1 MEPTPTLLRLS
12 VNTSRVPPLSPSYPY
27 STAQLVLIAMV
38 TTSLSILTVLG
49 NTLVI
54 LSIKVNRHLQMVN
67 NYFLLSLAVADLI
80 IGLFSMN
87 VYTLYKLQGR
97 WLLGPVL
104 CDVWLVLDY
113 VASSA
118 SVMNLLLISLDR
130 YFCLTRPLSYPVRRT
145 GRMACLM
152 IAAAWLLSFILWAP
166 AILSWQTDKGGRVV
180 PNDQCYIRLLV
191 SPAVTMGTTL
201 PSFYLPAIVM
211 IGLYSRLSVASYG
224 RMSVLM
230 PNQGALRA
238 SSPSLK
244 DFLLRQ
250 RGMGTSDPC
259 SDLTPNQLQSCTPKT
274 RRKTKTCRSPD
285 DTAQA
290 ENSFNADLHKAASA
304 VFSSCPD
311 ISSHERRRQRVMARE
326 RRVTRTILAII
337 LVFVLTWTPY
347 NVMAVVA
354 AFCHC
359 RIPDALWT
367 TGYWLCYVNSTVNP
381 GCYALC
387 NVTFRKTFCSLLR
400 CRCSRL

>member
-49 NTLVI
+49 NTL
-54 LSIKVNRHLQMVN
+54 MVN

-104 CDVWLVLDY
+104 CDTWLVLDY
-113 VASSA
+113 VVSSA

-180 PNDQCYIRLLV
+180 PDDQCYIRLLV

-201 PSFYLPAIVM
+201 PSFYLPAIIV
-211 IGLYSRLSVASYG
+211 IGLYSRL
-224 RMSVLM
+224 
-230 PNQGALRA
+230 
-238 SSPSLK
+238 
-244 DFLLRQ
+244 
-250 RGMGTSDPC
+250 
-259 SDLTPNQLQSCTPKT
+259 
-274 RRKTKTCRSPD
+274 
-285 DTAQA
+285 
-290 ENSFNADLHKAASA
+290 AASA

-311 ISSHERRRQRVMARE
+311 ISSYERRRQRVMARE

-387 NVTFRKTFCSLLR
+387 NITFRKTFCSLLCCR
-400 CRCSRL
+400 CRRL